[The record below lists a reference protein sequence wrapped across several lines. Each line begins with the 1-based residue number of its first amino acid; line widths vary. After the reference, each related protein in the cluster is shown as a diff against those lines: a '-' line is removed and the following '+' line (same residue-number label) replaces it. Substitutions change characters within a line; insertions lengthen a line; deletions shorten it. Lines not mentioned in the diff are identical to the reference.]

1 MIEREVTFDASMH
14 SADAIQRAVY
24 SLSDRLS
31 CDIRADG
38 ANFRCVVHVDESDAG
53 DVDVILAQLRNAVTD
68 ETLRERIRRETEE
81 VRNLILALAFS
92 NTGLVDAAD
101 A

>member
-1 MIEREVTFDASMH
+1 MLERTVTFDASMH

-31 CDIRADG
+31 CDVVAKG
-38 ANFRCVVHVDESDAG
+38 PLFECVVHVDDVNPE
-53 DVDVILAQLRNAVTD
+53 DVDAILADLRNAVLD

-92 NTGLVDAAD
+92 NTGLVDSANA
-101 A
+101 